1 MAGSLAG
8 LLHRANEPGV
18 LYNFGNVLGFSAGL
32 ISAVWLHDTQIGTGT
47 VVDGMIRHL
56 AGSHAALTLATAI
69 FFWGGIIYSRAWAN
83 GAPPDAVLNRQGDLW
98 SAAGA
103 VCLAFGL
110 FVLGNPLL
118 AMSAGVLHAV
128 GKLGSAWGGG
138 ARLDSAGR
146 SLRVGD
152 ICKDLVLV
160 SRVPAILSAAVGF
173 AGDWLSASVIVCCL
187 VWARADWLL
196 LSPDGVIRSGFRAL
210 RWPRS
215 DSGKAKGPPVADA
228 GDP

>member
-1 MAGSLAG
+1 MARPLAG
-8 LLHRANEPGV
+8 LLHRANEPGA

-32 ISAVWLHDTQIGTGT
+32 ISAVWLRDTQGGSA
-47 VVDGMIRHL
+47 VDGVVRHL
-56 AGSHAALTLATAI
+56 IGSHAALALTLATATAI

-83 GAPPDAVLNRQGDLW
+83 GAPPDAELNRQGDLW
-98 SAAGA
+98 STSGA

-118 AMSAGVLHAV
+118 ALSAGVLHAL
-128 GKLGSAWGGG
+128 GKLGSALGGG
-138 ARLDSAGR
+138 AKLDFGR
-146 SLRVGD
+146 WTPSVGD
-152 ICKDLVLV
+152 LCKDLVLV

-196 LSPDGVIRSGFRAL
+196 LSPDGLIRRSFRGL
-210 RWPRS
+210 QKQRGRPS
-215 DSGKAKGPPVADA
+215 HP

>member
-18 LYNFGNVLGFSAGL
+18 LYNFGNVLGFSAGV
-32 ISAVWLHDTQIGTGT
+32 ISAAWLPDTQIGTGA
-47 VVDGMIRHL
+47 VDGIVRHL
-56 AGSHAALTLATAI
+56 VGSHAALALTLATVI

-83 GAPPDAVLNRQGDLW
+83 GALPDAELNRQGDLW
-98 SAAGA
+98 STAGA
-103 VCLAFGL
+103 VRLAFGL
-110 FVLGNPLL
+110 FVLGNPVL
-118 AMSAGVLHAV
+118 AMSAGVLHAL

-138 ARLDSAGR
+138 SRLNFAGW
-146 SLRVGD
+146 SLSVGD
-152 ICKDLVLV
+152 LCKDLVLV
-160 SRVPAILSAAVGF
+160 SRVPAILSAAIGF

-196 LSPDGVIRSGFRAL
+196 LSPDGLIRRSFRAL
-210 RWPRS
+210 QKQRGRPS
-215 DSGKAKGPPVADA
+215 HS

>member
-1 MAGSLAG
+1 MAAQLAG
-8 LLHRANEPGV
+8 LLQRANEPGA

-32 ISAVWLHDTQIGTGT
+32 ISAAWLRDTEAGAGA
-47 VVDGMIRHL
+47 VDGMVRHL
-56 AGSHAALTLATAI
+56 VGSHAALALTLATVI

-83 GAPPDAVLNRQGDLW
+83 GAPPDAVLNRRGDLW
-98 SAAGA
+98 STAGA

-110 FVLGNPLL
+110 FILGNPLL
-118 AMSAGVLHAV
+118 AMTAGVLHGV

-138 ARLDSAGR
+138 TRLNIAGLSA
-146 SLRVGD
+146 SVGD
-152 ICKDLVLV
+152 LCKDLVLV

-196 LSPDGVIRSGFRAL
+196 LSPEGVIR
-210 RWPRS
+210 RS
-215 DSGKAKGPPVADA
+215 FQGLMTGRGRP
-228 GDP
+228 

>member
-1 MAGSLAG
+1 MARSLAG
-8 LLHRANEPGV
+8 WLRRANEPGV

-32 ISAVWLHDTQIGTGT
+32 ISAVWLRDTQGGNSAVDD
-47 VVDGMIRHL
+47 VVRHL
-56 AGSHAALTLATAI
+56 VGSHAALALMLATVI

-83 GAPPDAVLNRQGDLW
+83 GAPPDAELNRQGDLW
-98 SAAGA
+98 STAGA

-118 AMSAGVLHAV
+118 ALSAGVLHAL

-138 ARLDSAGR
+138 AGLRFAGW
-146 SLRVGD
+146 SPSVGD
-152 ICKDLVLV
+152 LCKDLVLV

-196 LSPDGVIRSGFRAL
+196 LSPEGVIRRSFRGL
-210 RWPRS
+210 QKQRGRPS
-215 DSGKAKGPPVADA
+215 HP